1 MLSLLFQRGNLGPGH
16 MFNLSKMTGELG
28 VALRSA
34 LTLLRGQGL
43 GAQLPYNAADVLMT
57 QQTHPVSHQRMR
69 AQQRPRWLAQPVT
82 PQTLQQVAVSPPP
95 SKHLK
100 KSRTRNRA
108 STSPWDSHIST
119 VRQNATHSTD
129 GETKTQRHKELT
141 VLKACK

>member
-16 MFNLSKMTGELG
+16 LFTLSKMTGELG

-34 LTLLRGQGL
+34 LTLLCGQGL
-43 GAQLPYNAADVLMT
+43 GAQLPYNAADVLMA
-57 QQTHPVSHQRMR
+57 QQTHPASRQRMR
-69 AQQRPRWLAQPVT
+69 ARQRLRRLAQPVT
-82 PQTLQQVAVSPPP
+82 PQTPQQVAVSPPP

-108 STSPWDSHIST
+108 STSPSDPHISI
-119 VRQNATHSTD
+119 VRQNATHSPD
-129 GETKTQRHKELT
+129 GETKTQRHKEPT